1 MNKVYKRF
9 FDELDSNEIEYFADI
24 DKQFVEFAS
33 NNLTKKSE
41 GKPPHLPCIQLT
53 LKNKE
58 DFNFFFYLES
68 LKLIFDFKLTE
79 LKVTFFISTY
89 FMPYF
94 NYYLSNIKN
103 K

>member
-9 FDELDSNEIEYFADI
+9 FDELDSHEIEYFANI
-24 DKQFVEFAS
+24 EKQFILLSF
-33 NNLTKKSE
+33 NNLE
-41 GKPPHLPCIQLT
+41 GKPQPLPCTKIT

-58 DFNFFFYLES
+58 DHDFFLYLES
-68 LKLIFDFKLTE
+68 LKLIYDFKYKE
-79 LKVTFFISTY
+79 PEATFFISTY

-94 NYYLSNIKN
+94 NYYLKNIKN